1 MTKNPD
7 DPFELLHSLPKY
19 DVKPGLERI
28 EFLLKELGNP
38 DQNFKS
44 IHIAGS
50 NGKGSVVAMLSGVI
64 GQNHRV
70 GEFLSPPLRGFS
82 DRIVV
87 EGDPIDK
94 SSIIEGAGEVAGPI
108 QELRRRGNE
117 PSFFESV
124 TALAAWYFAR
134 EEVDLALLE
143 AGLGGRYDATNP
155 VGTPVLSSVTSVDL
169 EHQNILGG
177 SIEEIAGELAGI
189 AKRDRPLVVGP
200 SKNLPESIFREECR
214 GKGCKIVR
222 AEEKTTV
229 KIRDFDWDRSRF
241 EVHKVPIGGLDRQ
254 TLKLGLAGTYQERN
268 LRTSLTILGELLDT
282 EFSAE
287 VGHIKTGLRNADWP
301 GRFQL
306 LEENPHL
313 LVDGAHNE
321 AAAALLA
328 EELKRYIPLR
338 PNGSEIK
345 LVFSGLKDKDIKGML
360 SALDP
365 VVNEI
370 YLTELD
376 LSRAVPLTALERWA
390 KQIGLSYR
398 SIKKPEKAIRIAKR
412 RAKPEDLICVTGS
425 LYLVREAL
433 RSES

>member
-1 MTKNPD
+1 MTKNLD
-7 DPFELLHSLPKY
+7 DAFELLHSLPKY
-19 DVKPGLERI
+19 EVKPGLERI

-38 DQNFKS
+38 GKNFQS

-50 NGKGSVVAMLSGVI
+50 NGKGSVVAMLAGVI
-64 GQNHRV
+64 GQVHRV

-87 EGDPIDK
+87 DGCPIDK
-94 SSIIEGAGEVAGPI
+94 ASIMEGAGEVAGPI

-117 PSFFESV
+117 PSFFEAV

-155 VGTPVLSSVTSVDL
+155 VGEPVLSSVTSVDL
-169 EHQNILGG
+169 EHQNFLGD

-189 AKRDRPLVVGP
+189 AKEDRPLVVGP
-200 SKNLPESIFREECR
+200 SENLAERIFREECR
-214 GKGCKIVR
+214 DKGCKLVR
-222 AEEKTTV
+222 AEEKTAV
-229 KIRDFDWDRSRF
+229 KIRDFDWNRTRF
-241 EVHKVPIGGLDRQ
+241 EVQKVPIGGLERE
-254 TLKLGLAGTYQERN
+254 TIELGLAGTYQERN
-268 LRTSLTILGELLDT
+268 LRTSLTILGELLET
-282 EFSAE
+282 EFSAG
-287 VGHIKTGLRNADWP
+287 VGHIKTGLKNADWP

-321 AAAALLA
+321 AAATLLA
-328 EELKRYIPLR
+328 EELKRYLPLR
-338 PNGSEIK
+338 PKGAEIK

-360 SALDP
+360 SALEP
-365 VVNEI
+365 VANEI

-376 LSRAVPLTALERWA
+376 LSRALPLTALERWA
-390 KQIGLSYR
+390 DQIGLDYR
-398 SIKKPEKAIRIAKR
+398 GIKKPKKAIRIAKR

-433 RSES
+433 GSES